1 MKKRLKTWTK
11 GLGKL
16 LFVLAVVGL
25 AAVPAVFL
33 NSIFGYFTVLF
44 VLFLLGASL
53 GSLLLLKRGLSFD
66 AATEDLTCQRGSS
79 VDVGL
84 KLRNKSLVSCPK
96 AQAELFISDLF
107 GDMDALKKIPF
118 TLAGKETVDFGFGL
132 DMSHIGI
139 YSVGIS
145 SVEVYDLFGV
155 FKYHMPLSGRFTA
168 VVTPILR
175 PMEELV
181 ITEEVLTEASTDT
194 RTTAVGGTDYTGVRE
209 YVPGDPMKQIHW
221 KLSAHSRDYLT
232 KLQESSRQQEYAVI
246 LDFATEAQE
255 DREIMMDLH
264 DCLIETALSLIN
276 ALAERDVSYTL
287 LYCDRG
293 GSVVRTAQAGSENF
307 PELIRTFSVITPE
320 PDPSYPDGAE
330 IMRLERKAQNRSTN
344 VLLVTSRMT
353 EELTQELETDQRQ
366 MRSPALYR
374 VVPAEWTSRQLETA
388 AAALRPLQELEIPYY
403 FVRTSE

>member
-1 MKKRLKTWTK
+1 MKKRLKTW
-11 GLGKL
+11 GNRLGKL
-16 LFVLAVVGL
+16 LFVLVVVGL

-44 VLFLLGASL
+44 VVLLLAASL
-53 GSLLLLKRGLSFD
+53 GSLLLLRHGLSFD
-66 AATEDLTCQRGSS
+66 AATEDLICQRGNS

-84 KLRNKSLVSCPK
+84 KLRNGSFISCPK

-107 GDMDALKKIPF
+107 GDMDALKQIPF

-145 SVEVYDLFGV
+145 SVEVYDLFGL

-168 VVTPILR
+168 VVTPILH
-175 PMEELV
+175 PVEELS
-181 ITEEVLTEASTDT
+181 IAEEVLTEASTDT
-194 RTTAVGGTDYTGVRE
+194 RTTVVGGTDYTGVRE

-232 KLQESSRQQEYAVI
+232 KLQESNRQQEYAVI
-246 LDFATEAQE
+246 LDFATERQE
-255 DREIMMDLH
+255 NREILMDLH
-264 DCLIETALSLIN
+264 DCLIETALSLVN
-276 ALAERDVSYTL
+276 ALSERDVSYTL

-293 GSVVRTAQAGSENF
+293 GSVVRTAQGGSEAF

-320 PDPSYPDGAE
+320 PEPSYPDAAQ
-330 IMRLERKAQNRSTN
+330 ILRLERTAQNRSTN
-344 VLLVTSRMT
+344 VIVVTSRTT
-353 EELTQELETDQRQ
+353 EELIGELETDQRQ
-366 MRSPALYR
+366 QRSPELYR

-388 AAALRPLQELEIPYY
+388 AVPLRPLQELEIPYH
-403 FVRTSE
+403 FVRTG